1 MRVSK
6 SYVVNIN
13 YIDSFDNHTLY
24 IDVSEI
30 PIGEVYRE
38 EFFTKYAGGFLN
50 RINGYPYSFW
60 SFSQ

>member
-50 RINGYPYSFW
+50 SD
-60 SFSQ
+60 